1 MDKLFD
7 RLQMLED
14 RYEELGELL
23 SDPDVISDTKRFTK
37 LSKEMADL
45 RETVEKYNKYKEVTQ
60 QISDDEEM
68 LSDGLDDEMASLVKE
83 ELSNAKDEKV
93 KLEEEIKILLL
104 PKDPID
110 D

>member
-45 RETVEKYNKYKEVTQ
+45 RETVEKYNKYKLWLFLAPYIVTTP
-60 QISDDEEM
+60 QIFYAISK
-68 LSDGLDDEMASLVKE
+68 SY
-83 ELSNAKDEKV
+83 SNQKFSY
-93 KLEEEIKILLL
+93 
-104 PKDPID
+104 
-110 D
+110 

>member
-68 LSDGLDDEMASLVKE
+68 L
-83 ELSNAKDEKV
+83 
-93 KLEEEIKILLL
+93 
-104 PKDPID
+104 ID
-110 D
+110 